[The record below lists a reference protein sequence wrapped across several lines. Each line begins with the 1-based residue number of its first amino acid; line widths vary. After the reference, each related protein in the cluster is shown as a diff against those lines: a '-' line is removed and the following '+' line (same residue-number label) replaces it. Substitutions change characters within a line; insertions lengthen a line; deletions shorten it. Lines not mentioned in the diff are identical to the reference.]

1 MASNKIFLIS
11 LTEVKLTFK
20 INIMKKIEFKL
31 KTTQLKQIAH
41 DLEDKIEIGLNND
54 NTEIKTIP
62 TYIHP
67 LSCSAEGQAVVLD
80 WGGTNYRAAVINF
93 AGGVAK
99 ITPKKAGSQ
108 DLSATTTKGFAL
120 EDLLAKQSEF
130 VNDIELPIKAPIGYC
145 FSYPANCLPNGD
157 AELIKWTKGI
167 DIKDMIGNPVGKPLL
182 DYLNNTGKAEF
193 TGIKVI
199 NDTVASLFAGLTNP
213 NFDAYIGLIV
223 GTGTNM
229 AAFMNADKITKI
241 DTNLNWQG
249 LTPVNLESGN
259 FNPPHLTKYDDL
271 VDEKSDNKGSQRF
284 EKAVSGMYIGQILRE
299 AFPEDGF
306 DATTDGKAL
315 TDIINAAD
323 QHKKKHVKA
332 AKQIYKRSAKLVA
345 ASLAGLIDLLIAHD
359 KSIKKVRITAEGSLF
374 WSEVTNCKNYN
385 KVVKNTL
392 KELLSEMGHKKIK
405 VNIAQIESANMIG
418 SGIAALS

>member
-1 MASNKIFLIS
+1 
-11 LTEVKLTFK
+11 
-20 INIMKKIEFKL
+20 MKKIEFKL
-31 KTTQLKQIAH
+31 KTSQLKQIAL

-67 LSCSAEGQAVVLD
+67 LSCGAEGQAVVLD

-182 DYLNNTGKAEF
+182 DFLNKTGKAEF

-229 AAFMNADKITKI
+229 AAFMNADKISKI
-241 DTNLNWQG
+241 DGDLNWQG

-259 FNPPHLTKYDDL
+259 FNPPHLTEYDDR

-299 AFPEDGF
+299 VFPEDGF
-306 DATTDGKAL
+306 DENTDGKAL

-323 QHKKKHVKA
+323 QHKKKHVKV

-374 WSEVTNCKNYN
+374 WSEVTECRNYN

-392 KELLSEMGHKKIK
+392 KQLLSEMGHKKVK

>member
-1 MASNKIFLIS
+1 
-11 LTEVKLTFK
+11 
-20 INIMKKIEFKL
+20 MKKNEFRI
-31 KTTQLKQIAH
+31 KTSQLKEIALN
-41 DLEDKIEIGLNND
+41 LEDKINNGLKND
-54 NTEIKTIP
+54 NTEVKSIP

-67 LSCSAEGQAVVLD
+67 LSCGAEGQAVVLD

-93 AGGVAK
+93 SGGIAN
-99 ITPKKAGSQ
+99 ISPKKAGGR
-108 DLSATTTKGFAL
+108 DLSATTTKGFTQ

-130 VNDIELPIKAPIGYC
+130 VNEIELPEKAPIGYC
-145 FSYPANCLPNGD
+145 FSYPAECLPNGD

-167 DIKDMIGNPVGKPLL
+167 DIKEMLGNPVGKPLL
-182 DYLNNTGKAEF
+182 DQLNKTGKAEF

-199 NDTVASLFAGLTNP
+199 NDTVASLFAGLTDP

-229 AAFMNADKITKI
+229 AAFVNADRIPKI
-241 DTNLNWQG
+241 DPGLNWQG

-299 AFPEDGF
+299 VFPEDGF
-306 DATTDGKAL
+306 DAQTDGKAL
-315 TDIINAAD
+315 TDIINNSD
-323 QHKKKHVKA
+323 QHKKKHVKI
-332 AKQIYKRSAKLVA
+332 AKAIYKRSAKFVA
-345 ASLAGLIDLLIAHD
+345 ASLAGLIDLLAAHD
-359 KSIKKVRITAEGSLF
+359 KSIRKVRITAEGSLF
-374 WSEVTNCKNYN
+374 WSDVAGCKDYN
-385 KVVKNTL
+385 KVVKSTL

-405 VNIAQIESANMIG
+405 VNIAEIESANMIG

>member
-1 MASNKIFLIS
+1 
-11 LTEVKLTFK
+11 
-20 INIMKKIEFKL
+20 MKKGIFKL
-31 KTTQLKQIAH
+31 KTAQLKQIAH
-41 DLEDKIEIGLNND
+41 DLEDKIVNGLQND
-54 NTEIKTIP
+54 NTEIKSIP

-67 LSCSAEGQAVVLD
+67 LSCGAEGQAVVLD

-93 AGGVAK
+93 AGGVAN
-99 ITPKKAGSQ
+99 ITPKKAGGK
-108 DLSATTTKGFAL
+108 DLSATTTKGFSQA
-120 EDLLAKQSEF
+120 DLLEKQSEF
-130 VNDIELPIKAPIGYC
+130 VNEIELPSKAPIGYC
-145 FSYPANCLPNGD
+145 FSYPAECLPNGD
-157 AELIKWTKGI
+157 AELLKWTKGI
-167 DIKDMIGNPVGKPLL
+167 DIKEMIGNPVGKPLL
-182 DYLNNTGKAEF
+182 DHLNKTGKAEF

-229 AAFMNADKITKI
+229 AAFMNANKIPKI
-241 DTNLNWQG
+241 DSSLNWQG

-259 FNPPHLTKYDDL
+259 FIPPHMTKYDEL

-299 AFPEDGF
+299 VFPEDGF
-306 DATTDGKAL
+306 DEHTDGKAL
-315 TDIINAAD
+315 TDIINAPD
-323 QHKKKHVKA
+323 QHKKKHVKV

-359 KSIKKVRITAEGSLF
+359 KTIKKVRITAEGSLF
-374 WSEVTNCKNYN
+374 WSEVTGCRNYN

-392 KELLSEMGHKKIK
+392 KELLVEMGHKNVK
-405 VNIAQIESANMIG
+405 VNIAEIESANMIG

>member
-1 MASNKIFLIS
+1 
-11 LTEVKLTFK
+11 
-20 INIMKKIEFKL
+20 MKKIEFKL

-120 EDLLAKQSEF
+120 DDLLAKQSEF

-182 DYLNNTGKAEF
+182 DYLNKTGKAEF

-229 AAFMNADKITKI
+229 AAFMNADKISKI

-284 EKAVSGMYIGQILRE
+284 EKAVSGMYIGQLLRE

-315 TDIINAAD
+315 TDLINTAD

-374 WSEVTNCKNYN
+374 WSEVTNCRNYN